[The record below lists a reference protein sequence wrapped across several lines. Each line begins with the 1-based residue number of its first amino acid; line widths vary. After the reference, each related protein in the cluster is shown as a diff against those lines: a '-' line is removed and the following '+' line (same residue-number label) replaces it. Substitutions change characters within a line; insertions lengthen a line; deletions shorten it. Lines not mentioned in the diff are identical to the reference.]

1 MATAASEIN
10 LRALPPNL
18 ERVKGNMT
26 KVFYVIYTEFSQIDT
41 DGDYGNNN
49 SNYKIREAPIR
60 ICVFLMPDGRK
71 LKFIISMQH
80 LHAYPRSEIT
90 ITLGQS
96 PDSLYLD
103 EINKSDKLSGAQAT
117 NYAYELAAALGA
129 KWLHVWDAAH
139 IECESSGANIHSYP
153 LSLYR
158 ALTKPGAHPS
168 WYENVAIKHGFTS
181 NNPLSEI
188 YNYTDVIAR
197 LRLIKLDELLAYYK
211 TVEHFIESGQ
221 ATSYIYINNI
231 KSNGAISGDVILFD
245 DEGKATVL
253 RQVRK
258 IIDILSGSEKDTLV
272 DFLIAPSNAC
282 LDKGYILRSFPG
294 AGNMDFEIP
303 NILFDAD
310 NEKLC
315 EFPYL
320 IDSLIVSKTSG
331 NPVIKLLRG
340 GKRRSRK
347 FISERGKRIRSRRRM

>member
-1 MATAASEIN
+1 MAAASNEIN
-10 LRALPPNL
+10 LSALPPNL

-41 DGDYGNNN
+41 ESDYENNN
-49 SNYKIREAPIR
+49 SIYKIRDAPPR
-60 ICVFLMPDGRK
+60 ICVFRMPDGNS
-71 LKFIISMQH
+71 LDFSISMH
-80 LHAYPRSEIT
+80 DLHAYPESEIS
-90 ITLGQS
+90 ISLGQS
-96 PDSLYLD
+96 PDSLYL
-103 EINKSDKLSGAQAT
+103 EAINKSLKLSGAEAT
-117 NYAYELAAALGA
+117 NYAYEIAAAFGA

-139 IECESSGANIHSYP
+139 IECDTSVNDMHSYP

-158 ALTKPGAHPS
+158 ALTKPGTHPS
-168 WYENVAIKHGFTS
+168 WYENVALKHGFTS

-197 LRLIKLDELLAYYK
+197 LRLIKLDELLTYYK

-221 ATSYIYINNI
+221 AKSYIYIDRI
-231 KSNGAISGDVILFD
+231 KSDGVISGDMNLFE

-253 RQVRK
+253 RQLRK
-258 IIDILSGSEKDTLV
+258 IIDILSASEKITLV
-272 DFLIAPSNAC
+272 DFLMAPSKAC

-294 AGNMDFEIP
+294 AGNIDFEIP

-331 NPVIKLLRG
+331 HPVIKLSRG

-347 FISERGKRIRSRRRM
+347 MSERGKRIRSRRHI